1 MNEVLKFTYTFITCL
16 CLKFLSYTLGCLIE
30 WGNGDGG
37 GGGGAPFYF
46 LNFFLSPPSPRTLLR
61 PPRLLILPLKFDTNP
76 QTPF

>member
-37 GGGGAPFYF
+37 GGGGP
-46 LNFFLSPPSPRTLLR
+46 
-61 PPRLLILPLKFDTNP
+61 LLIFQFFSEPPLPPHLIK
-76 QTPF
+76 TPPFINFTTQV